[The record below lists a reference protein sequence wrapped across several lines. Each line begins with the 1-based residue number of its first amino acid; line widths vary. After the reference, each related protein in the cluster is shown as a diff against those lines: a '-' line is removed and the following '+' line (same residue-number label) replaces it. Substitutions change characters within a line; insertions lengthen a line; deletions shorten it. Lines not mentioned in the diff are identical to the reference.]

1 MGLANGASPVDHVPL
16 LLATGQRFV
25 ATADQPARV
34 PAILLEAAC
43 SVPADVAALWLADPD
58 GQLVVA
64 GVRHRDPLSAAALR
78 AVLTSGDRVRP
89 PGLVTWVHRRSRGL
103 AAQVGTAR
111 PGMVPTRLLHYL
123 EDNGFGTVM
132 LTPVPGERGGLGVLA
147 TARRRDGGQF
157 AKHERDLLQ
166 ALACRAGL
174 ALETGRLQSMLRAH
188 GAILENVADVVVAV
202 DSSGRVAM
210 WNHSAEHLYGA
221 PSGSAIGSALQ
232 ELIPETEF
240 EGVAQRV
247 AFGEAVRD
255 GRWSGRIRQ
264 RMPNG
269 HRIHLDVDLL
279 VPRGPAGDLRGY
291 VLVGRPA
298 GAVVTGAG
306 GIGTADPAGQQDR
319 FARDLM
325 EALDGRAAVLDTE
338 GRVVVA
344 NRRWSAD
351 VGGRDRCSCGPVPEG
366 TNWLAALHA
375 APGPD
380 IAFFARE
387 VASVLAGQRSL
398 ARIECRC
405 LGGGPD
411 RSTAVD
417 VVQLTDER
425 LGAVVVES
433 DVSWRRRLEDELTHR
448 ATHDELTGLPNRYA
462 LMDSLEAS
470 LRRLRGPDKLAVF
483 FCDLDGFK
491 DINDGLGHAV
501 GDQVL
506 VAVARKL
513 RRRCRQADIVSRFGG
528 DEFVIVL
535 PIAEVGQA
543 VAMARRLVET
553 LEEAIVVGDVEVAP
567 GGSIGV
573 RVVDRM
579 PDGDDPVGLL
589 LRDAD
594 TAMYHAKERGRGRY
608 EFFDSRLRDNI
619 AERLEM
625 VAALR
630 RATIDDELRVRY
642 QAWRQCGD
650 RRLVGV
656 EGLVVWN
663 HPLGTVGP
671 ASFMPIAERTGRIVE
686 VGGWALRRALTE
698 TAPLVR
704 ERGVSVAV
712 NVSPRQLAA
721 PAFVPLVAEALERS
735 GTPAERVVLE
745 ITEGALVEDPD
756 AARAVLTKL
765 RGLGVSIALDD
776 FGTGWSSLSYLRRL
790 PVDIIKIDRSF
801 IADLSTDPD
810 ACAVVS
816 AVLHLGHGMGLRVV
830 AEGVE
835 RADQLEVLRE
845 MGCDEYQG
853 FIDGLPGELSQV
865 VQDRSLPG
873 PDGVRPGQG
882 R

>member
-1 MGLANGASPVDHVPL
+1 MALTDVAASMGLANGASPVDHVPL

-232 ELIPETEF
+232 EFIPETEF
-240 EGVAQRV
+240 EGVAQRA

-306 GIGTADPAGQQDR
+306 GIGTTDPAGQQDR

-656 EGLVVWN
+656 EGAGRLEPPARHRRAGVVHADRRADRPDRRGRW
-663 HPLGTVGP
+663 LGPAPGADRDGPVGP
-671 ASFMPIAERTGRIVE
+671 RARGERGGERLAPPAGRPGLRPARGRGAGAVRYPGRTGRAGDHRGRA
-686 VGGWALRRALTE
+686 GGGPGRGPGRPDQAARPRRLDRAGRLRHRLVVAVVPAATAGRHHQDRPLVHRRPVDRSRRLRGGLRGAAPRPRDGPAGGGRGGGAGRPAGGAAGDGLRRVPGLH
-698 TAPLVR
+698 R
-704 ERGVSVAV
+704 R
-712 NVSPRQLAA
+712 AA
-721 PAFVPLVAEALERS
+721 GRAEPGRA
-735 GTPAERVVLE
+735 GPF
-745 ITEGALVEDPD
+745 P
-756 AARAVLTKL
+756 ARA
-765 RGLGVSIALDD
+765 
-776 FGTGWSSLSYLRRL
+776 
-790 PVDIIKIDRSF
+790 
-801 IADLSTDPD
+801 
-810 ACAVVS
+810 
-816 AVLHLGHGMGLRVV
+816 
-830 AEGVE
+830 
-835 RADQLEVLRE
+835 
-845 MGCDEYQG
+845 
-853 FIDGLPGELSQV
+853 
-865 VQDRSLPG
+865 
-873 PDGVRPGQG
+873 
-882 R
+882 